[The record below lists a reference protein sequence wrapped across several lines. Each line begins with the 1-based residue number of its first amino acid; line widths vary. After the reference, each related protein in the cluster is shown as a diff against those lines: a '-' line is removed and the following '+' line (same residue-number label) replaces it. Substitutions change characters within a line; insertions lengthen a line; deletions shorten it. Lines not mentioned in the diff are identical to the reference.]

1 MKGHPMP
8 RCVHLPRSHPRRLEA
23 LAASAALGVVA
34 IGAGAGPPAWAASGS
49 GGAGFTVAGGP
60 TGDLT
65 LPTGQVVAVDFTVIN
80 SSDRPEQINVA
91 ITGLHFNGQTPEFT
105 GSPSPGLTVTASTTS
120 LTLAAQASQGVNLSV
135 EAAAGSKPGGLYAGV
150 VFKEIP
156 PASQGSTTVEEAQA
170 RPLIGHVPGPTSDTG
185 QIRAF
190 ASPVAVAKP
199 NQVVFDLTFLDTGDI
214 DYRLGGT
221 MGLVTVS
228 GAPVGTMAVP
238 ADTVLP
244 GNPRVIP
251 LAYTGTAPVGQ
262 LTGQLHLTW
271 GTTAEHSGT
280 AMATVLVSD
289 TGTSSGGPGG
299 GGGPNG
305 NHQNVTIFTRHGSH
319 PVSWLFKGLALLLLL
334 IIIALLIRRYLQRRR
349 NEKRLRAQA

>member
-1 MKGHPMP
+1 MP
-8 RCVHLPRSHPRRLEA
+8 RRPQLPRSRRPVGLG
-23 LAASAALGVVA
+23 LSLCAALG
-34 IGAGAGPPAWAASGS
+34 IGLAGAGVPAPAWAASGS

-65 LPTGQVVAVDFTVIN
+65 LPPGQVVPVDFTVIN
-80 SSDRPEQINVA
+80 SSDQPEQINVA

-105 GSPSPGLTVTASTTS
+105 GSPSQGLTVTASTTS

-135 EAAAGSKPGGLYAGV
+135 EAAPGSQPGGLYAGV

-156 PASQGSTTVEEAQA
+156 PASRGSTTVEEAQA
-170 RPLIGHVPGPTSDTG
+170 RPLIGHVPGPTTDTG
-185 QIRAF
+185 LIRAF
-190 ASPVAVAKP
+190 ASPAAVTKP
-199 NQVVFDLTFLDTGDI
+199 DGVVFDLTFLDTGDI

-221 MGLVTVS
+221 MDLVTVS
-228 GAPVGTMAVP
+228 GAQVGMVTVP
-238 ADTVLP
+238 PDTVLP

-251 LAYTGTAPVGQ
+251 LAFTGTAPSGQ

-271 GTTAEHSGT
+271 GTAAEHSGT
-280 AMATVLVSD
+280 AMATVLVSS
-289 TGTSSGGPGG
+289 TGGTNPGGPGAG
-299 GGGPNG
+299 GTSAR
-305 NHQNVTIFTRHGSH
+305 NHQNVTIFTRRGSH

-349 NEKRLRAQA
+349 NEKRLRARS